1 MSSWQVDETSPLW
14 GPGSV
19 WSTDEVQHASEA
31 VRADRA
37 ALEPEPP
44 HLQVPNTARDSLPLA
59 HGEPWIP
66 SGSECCSRPSLVSSV
81 SPASKTTRRSW
92 VGTTRT
98 RLSDELSGCGSK
110 PRRWFSGRW
119 PTRTSGRRGRRRLT
133 SWCSLPLDSMET
145 ALPLMALGD
154 FWLMPIFPALAW
166 GGTRILT
173 WMSPGRWRMQM
184 CLVS

>member
-1 MSSWQVDETSPLW
+1 MKRPRCGVPDQFGARMKSNMRRKRYALT
-14 GPGSV
+14 GRR
-19 WSTDEVQHASEA
+19 WSQN
-31 VRADRA
+31 
-37 ALEPEPP
+37 
-44 HLQVPNTARDSLPLA
+44 HLTFRYNTARDSLPTA

-66 SGSECCSRPSLVSSV
+66 LGNECCSRPSLVNSV

-92 VGTTRT
+92 VGTIHT
-98 RLSDELSGCGSK
+98 RLSDKLSGCGSK

-119 PTRTSGRRGRRRLT
+119 PTRTSGRRGKRRLT

-166 GGTRILT
+166 GETRILT
-173 WMSPGRWRMQM
+173 WMSPGHWRMQM